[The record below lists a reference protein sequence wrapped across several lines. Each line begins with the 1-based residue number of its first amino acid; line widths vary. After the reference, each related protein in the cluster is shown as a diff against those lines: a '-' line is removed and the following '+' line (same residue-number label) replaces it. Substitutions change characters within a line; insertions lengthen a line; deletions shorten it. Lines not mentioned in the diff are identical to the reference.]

1 MYVISNDTNH
11 NSQRLI
17 YQSAK
22 IDWTKKTHLS
32 IWVYSSSPRWSGSEQ
47 QTYLDLQHSSVH
59 PPCLLTSR
67 SFYPN
72 SQLYS

>member
-22 IDWTKKTHLS
+22 IDWTKKP
-32 IWVYSSSPRWSGSEQ
+32 IWVFEYI
-47 QTYLDLQHSSVH
+47 V
-59 PPCLLTSR
+59 PPPAEVDRNNKLI
-67 SFYPN
+67 
-72 SQLYS
+72 